1 MDEKFVRPVM
11 VAVGGD
17 SGTGKTTLTR
27 GLYDIF
33 GAENILNICLDDYH
47 TLDRKQRTERG
58 VTPLDPKANDIP
70 LMEKHAWA
78 LRRGER
84 IQKPVYDHSTGTFG
98 PREEVAPRPIVLIR
112 GLFPFFTA
120 RLRRAYDVGVWL
132 DPDHE
137 LKYHWKVR
145 RDVAQRGYTVP
156 QVIKQIVERQDDVRR
171 YILPQA
177 AHADLVVRFSP
188 PPDYFGNGGAETNGH
203 LSVRLVQKPHLPRLD
218 LQDILDAASRDGE
231 PALRLVSERIGDEPL
246 DVLEIDGRIGP
257 AMAADLEQRVWDHMR
272 SHRHLRPEQIG
283 TYLEGTVPSHSDP
296 LALTQLLVAYLI
308 VRKREELAATLGEHA
323 AIRRGAERATAAR
336 AS

>member
-1 MDEKFVRPVM
+1 MDERFVRPVM

-47 TLDRKQRTERG
+47 TLDRAQRAERG
-58 VTPLDPKANDIP
+58 ITPLDPKANDIA
-70 LMEKHAWA
+70 LMERHAWA

-84 IQKPVYDHSTGTFG
+84 VRKPVYDHGTGTFG
-98 PREEVAPRPIVLIR
+98 PREEVAPRAVVIIR

-120 RLRRAYDVGVWL
+120 RLRKAFDVGVWL

-137 LKYHWKVR
+137 LKYHWKVK

-156 QVIKQIVERQDDVRR
+156 QVIKQIVERQPDVRR
-171 YILPQA
+171 HILPQA

-188 PPDYFGNGGAETNGH
+188 PQGYFGDGGEANGH
-203 LSVRLVQKPHLPRLD
+203 LNVRLAQKRHLPRLD
-218 LQDILDAASRDGE
+218 LKDILDAAARDGA
-231 PALRLVSERIGDEPL
+231 PALRLLSERIGDEPL
-246 DVLEIDGRIGP
+246 DVLEIDGTVGP
-257 AMAADLEQRVWDHMR
+257 AMAADLEERIWDHMR
-272 SHRHLRPEQIG
+272 SHRHLRPEEIG
-283 TYLEGTVPSHSDP
+283 TYLEGTVPAHSDP

-308 VRKREELAATLGEHA
+308 VRKREELAASLGEHSAIQREARRA
-323 AIRRGAERATAAR
+323 AAAR